1 MLICFL
7 SCVFFS
13 FPSCA
18 RDKYLHKAHIRLLA
32 RSLTFTFVHLF
43 THSPRHVEPTVEC
56 APRRTKK
63 KYILHIF
70 QWFLRVCVY
79 FLNINM
85 LMIFPF
91 IFSFSYF
98 LCVCVVYIHLA
109 YNCIHIFFVVLL
121 RKIVS
126 PFSRF
131 AWCRGVVYIKL
142 VIWINMYRY
151 LQGFSSVIPPRF
163 LHLFVLIV
171 SP

>member
-63 KYILHIF
+63 IYILHIF

-91 IFSFSYF
+91 IFQLLLLPVCLCGLYTSRVQLHTHIFCCFVKKNSFSLF
-98 LCVCVVYIHLA
+98 SVCL
-109 YNCIHIFFVVLL
+109 
-121 RKIVS
+121 
-126 PFSRF
+126 
-131 AWCRGVVYIKL
+131 
-142 VIWINMYRY
+142 M
-151 LQGFSSVIPPRF
+151 
-163 LHLFVLIV
+163 
-171 SP
+171 